1 MTSKNKLYY
10 ALLFMSSFGFGQ
22 SSSDQLKELIN
33 SALERDGQYQQQNL
47 ELQYVDIDQ
56 KRLTDTFLPKVELT
70 GRVGYMDTRI
80 NYTSPEFGIPRVPP
94 LFPGMTVPSQNNTL
108 GISGFS
114 GASKLQAS
122 VVLYSGGKV
131 GHLKKAL
138 NEKKLSQQEL
148 LSSSK
153 NEVITS
159 IAKIYDQF
167 ALVHQ
172 SKKVLDESKKRLE
185 INRKTAEKALGYG
198 LITPYDFKKIELA
211 QVTLDTKMVEY
222 EGKREL
228 LITQLHILTGMDKE
242 RIAEIEPDLQVLNY
256 VVEDKSIENRPE
268 IKALNHGIAAA
279 EYKIKAEKTWWIP
292 KVQLSTSL
300 SYFGLYGDHIQTSN
314 DVVPYLVKKL
324 DIHTKPLS
332 LFPMFNAGIG
342 FKWSLFDGNTGKR
355 EAEKSKIDKMVLEN
369 KKADAQRKL
378 QLNLA
383 NNQTNYDIALAQIE
397 LKDKARKIAKN
408 ALDQVE
414 KEFRYGVKKSMDLID
429 AENDLEKAEL
439 EYKTAVFNQRRAAI
453 ELMKSTQNLDV
464 EKL

>member
-1 MTSKNKLYY
+1 M
-10 ALLFMSSFGFGQ
+10 
-22 SSSDQLKELIN
+22 I
-33 SALERDGQYQQQNL
+33 
-47 ELQYVDIDQ
+47 
-56 KRLTDTFLPKVELT
+56 
-70 GRVGYMDTRI
+70 
-80 NYTSPEFGIPRVPP
+80 
-94 LFPGMTVPSQNNTL
+94 
-108 GISGFS
+108 
-114 GASKLQAS
+114 
-122 VVLYSGGKV
+122 
-131 GHLKKAL
+131 
-138 NEKKLSQQEL
+138 
-148 LSSSK
+148 
-153 NEVITS
+153 
-159 IAKIYDQF
+159 
-167 ALVHQ
+167 
-172 SKKVLDESKKRLE
+172 
-185 INRKTAEKALGYG
+185 
-198 LITPYDFKKIELA
+198 
-211 QVTLDTKMVEY
+211 EY

-256 VVEDKSIENRPE
+256 LVEDKSIENRPE
-268 IKALNHGIAAA
+268 
-279 EYKIKAEKTWWIP
+279 IKAEKTWWIP

-314 DVVPYLVKKL
+314 DVVPHLVKKL

-464 EKL
+464 EKF

>member
-1 MTSKNKLYY
+1 MTSKKKLYY
-10 ALLFMSSFGFGQ
+10 ALLFMSSFSFGQ

-94 LFPGMTVPSQNNTL
+94 LFPGMMVPSQNNTL

-122 VVLYSGGKV
+122 VVLFSGGKV

-211 QVTLDTKMVEY
+211 QVTLDTKMIEY

-228 LITQLHILTGMDKE
+228 LITQLHILTGMDRE

-256 VVEDKSIENRPE
+256 EVENKSIENRPE

-314 DVVPYLVKKL
+314 DVVPHLVKKL
-324 DIHTKPLS
+324 DIHTKPL
-332 LFPMFNAGIG
+332 
-342 FKWSLFDGNTGKR
+342 SLFDGNTGKR

-378 QLNLA
+378 QLNLV

-464 EKL
+464 EKF

>member
-1 MTSKNKLYY
+1 M
-10 ALLFMSSFGFGQ
+10 
-22 SSSDQLKELIN
+22 
-33 SALERDGQYQQQNL
+33 
-47 ELQYVDIDQ
+47 
-56 KRLTDTFLPKVELT
+56 
-70 GRVGYMDTRI
+70 
-80 NYTSPEFGIPRVPP
+80 
-94 LFPGMTVPSQNNTL
+94 
-108 GISGFS
+108 
-114 GASKLQAS
+114 
-122 VVLYSGGKV
+122 
-131 GHLKKAL
+131 
-138 NEKKLSQQEL
+138 
-148 LSSSK
+148 
-153 NEVITS
+153 
-159 IAKIYDQF
+159 
-167 ALVHQ
+167 VHQ

-314 DVVPYLVKKL
+314 DVVPYLVKRL

>member
-94 LFPGMTVPSQNNTL
+94 LFPGMMVPSQNNTL

-122 VVLYSGGKV
+122 VVLYSGGNV

-292 KVQLSTSL
+292 KVQPSTSL

>member
-1 MTSKNKLYY
+1 
-10 ALLFMSSFGFGQ
+10 MSSFGFGQ

-94 LFPGMTVPSQNNTL
+94 LFPGMMVPSQNNTL

-167 ALVHQ
+167 ALVYQ

-268 IKALNHGIAAA
+268 
-279 EYKIKAEKTWWIP
+279 IKAEKTWWIP

>member
-1 MTSKNKLYY
+1 M
-10 ALLFMSSFGFGQ
+10 
-22 SSSDQLKELIN
+22 
-33 SALERDGQYQQQNL
+33 
-47 ELQYVDIDQ
+47 
-56 KRLTDTFLPKVELT
+56 
-70 GRVGYMDTRI
+70 
-80 NYTSPEFGIPRVPP
+80 
-94 LFPGMTVPSQNNTL
+94 
-108 GISGFS
+108 
-114 GASKLQAS
+114 
-122 VVLYSGGKV
+122 VLYSGGKV

-211 QVTLDTKMVEY
+211 QVTLDTKMIEY

-256 VVEDKSIENRPE
+256 LVEDKSIENRPE

-314 DVVPYLVKKL
+314 DVVPHLVKKL

-453 ELMKSTQNLDV
+453 ELMRSTQNLDV
-464 EKL
+464 EKF